1 MGSVTV
7 DDNEWF
13 DDLED
18 SPEEN
23 SSGKSER
30 VISQMETLDRKKV
43 SRDAIGR
50 SPHIRERQS
59 GLVESM
65 MKCVITDPTLE
76 HGSRNYKVALTP
88 RTERRYQSPLL
99 SGRRVVSQI
108 PRAAVSNSP
117 LHSPRRARGGH
128 ERVRVYASPARWGV
142 WGNEEGIW
150 NKLIIPG
157 CRMIGR

>member
-18 SPEEN
+18 SLEEN

-30 VISQMETLDRKKV
+30 VISQMETLDRKRV

-50 SPHIRERQS
+50 SPHVRERQS

-76 HGSRNYKVALTP
+76 HGSRN
-88 RTERRYQSPLL
+88 S
-99 SGRRVVSQI
+99 
-108 PRAAVSNSP
+108 
-117 LHSPRRARGGH
+117 
-128 ERVRVYASPARWGV
+128 
-142 WGNEEGIW
+142 
-150 NKLIIPG
+150 
-157 CRMIGR
+157 

>member
-1 MGSVTV
+1 MCSVNKEE
-7 DDNEWF
+7 DEWF
-13 DDLED
+13 DGLEETFED
-18 SPEEN
+18 K
-23 SSGKSER
+23 SGDKTGK
-30 VISQMETLDRKKV
+30 VGSQMETLYRKKI
-43 SRDAIGR
+43 SRDVIGR
-50 SPHIRERQS
+50 SHQARQKPK

-99 SGRRVVSQI
+99 SGRRVISKI

-128 ERVRVYASPARWGV
+128 ERVRVYASPARWEV
-142 WGNEEGIW
+142 WGNEEDI
-150 NKLIIPG
+150 
-157 CRMIGR
+157 

>member
-1 MGSVTV
+1 MCSV
-7 DDNEWF
+7 NKEEEEWV

-18 SPEEN
+18 TFEEN
-23 SSGKSER
+23 TGDKTEKA
-30 VISQMETLDRKKV
+30 VSQMETLDRKKI
-43 SRDAIGR
+43 SRDVIGR
-50 SPHIRERQS
+50 SHQARQKPK

-65 MKCVITDPTLE
+65 MKCVITDSTLE

-128 ERVRVYASPARWGV
+128 ERVRVYASPAR
-142 WGNEEGIW
+142 
-150 NKLIIPG
+150 
-157 CRMIGR
+157 

>member
-30 VISQMETLDRKKV
+30 VISQMETLDRKKI
-43 SRDAIGR
+43 SRDVIDRYHQA
-50 SPHIRERQS
+50 RQKPK

-117 LHSPRRARGGH
+117 LHTPRGARGGH
-128 ERVRVYASPARWGV
+128 ERVRVYASPASTAR
-142 WGNEEGIW
+142 
-150 NKLIIPG
+150 
-157 CRMIGR
+157 

>member
-18 SPEEN
+18 SLEEKP
-23 SSGKSER
+23 SGKSEK
-30 VISQMETLDRKKV
+30 VMSQMETLDRKRV

-50 SPHIRERQS
+50 SPRVRERQS

-65 MKCVITDPTLE
+65 MKCVITDSTLE
-76 HGSRNYKVALTP
+76 HGSRNYQVALTP

-128 ERVRVYASPARWGV
+128 ERVRVYSSPARWMV
-142 WGNEEGIW
+142 WE
-150 NKLIIPG
+150 NKIVF
-157 CRMIGR
+157 

>member
-1 MGSVTV
+1 MSLENKE
-7 DDNEWF
+7 DDECV

-18 SPEEN
+18 AFEEN
-23 SSGKSER
+23 TDEKTEKAG
-30 VISQMETLDRKKV
+30 SQMETLDRKKI
-43 SRDAIGR
+43 SRDVIGR
-50 SPHIRERQS
+50 SHQARQKPK

-65 MKCVITDPTLE
+65 MKCVITDSTLE

-117 LHSPRRARGGH
+117 LHSPGRARGGR
-128 ERVRVYASPARWGV
+128 ERVRGYASPARWGV
-142 WGNEEGIW
+142 WI
-150 NKLIIPG
+150 
-157 CRMIGR
+157 